1 MCTRMRSVV
10 AVAIACTITFSAC
23 TGPERTGTSFCQ
35 QLGKELPYIG
45 QRISTAPEASA
56 MVKRYQRLLERAPL
70 AIEGDLAI
78 LTELLEQASRL
89 DANDSEAVQALADAS
104 YASQQSALG
113 VRDWVKSTCAVDI
126 STGLNIEPP
135 RVAPTTTIAGVTT
148 TVAP

>member
-23 TGPERTGTSFCQ
+23 SGPERTGTSFCK
-35 QLGKELPYIG
+35 QLGNELPYIG

-56 MVKRYQRLLERAPL
+56 MVKRYQRLLDRAPL

-78 LTELLEQASRL
+78 VTELLEQASRL
-89 DANDSEAVQALADAS
+89 DARDSEAVQELADAS
-104 YASQQSALG
+104 YAAQQSAIS

-135 RVAPTTTIAGVTT
+135 RVAPTTTVAVSTS